1 MAIHAAFA
9 AWPIRK
15 FEFMRGPFVQQRKN
29 NEQEIEKA
37 PSLVVQKIRDAI
49 LDETFKP
56 GERLPEEQVGKMFN
70 VSRSPVR
77 EALLALEKEGTVVM
91 EPFKGA
97 TVKSLSPQEALD
109 VAELRLSLITLAA
122 KPAYRHLS
130 PTDFD
135 LAYGLA
141 KQMTRTKSAKEYFEC
156 DRRFWDII
164 FEKAQ
169 RPILWEVF
177 RQLDDR
183 LTRYNPLVL
192 KLFPDP
198 ATRPRQREVLIE
210 FLRKGE
216 VDEAV
221 RAFKRL
227 GFIWRLFT
235 GPLSVLRTRS
245 LPTRLTNFRGYLVCV
260 WSPCSTAD
268 IPSQVNRR
276 RMGYAQHDPGN
287 EHLEES
293 EKT

>member
-1 MAIHAAFA
+1 
-9 AWPIRK
+9 
-15 FEFMRGPFVQQRKN
+15 MRGLFVQQGGN

-37 PSLVVQKIRDAI
+37 PFLVIQKIRDAI

-56 GERLPEEQVGKMFN
+56 GERLPEEQVGKMFK

-97 TVKSLSPQEALD
+97 TVKTLSPQEALD
-109 VAELRLSLITLAA
+109 IAELRLSLITLAA

-141 KQMTRTKSAKEYFEC
+141 KQMTRAKSAKEYFEC

-198 ATRPRQREVLIE
+198 ANRPRQREVLIE

-221 RAFKRL
+221 RAFKKL
-227 GFIWRLFT
+227 
-235 GPLSVLRTRS
+235 
-245 LPTRLTNFRGYLVCV
+245 YLEVV
-260 WSPCSTAD
+260 HQIID
-268 IPSQVNRR
+268 
-276 RMGYAQHDPGN
+276 Y
-287 EHLEES
+287 LEAEEPANS
-293 EKT
+293 SR

>member
-1 MAIHAAFA
+1 
-9 AWPIRK
+9 
-15 FEFMRGPFVQQRKN
+15 MRGPFVQQRSN
-29 NEQEIEKA
+29 NEQEVEKA
-37 PSLVVQKIRDAI
+37 PFLVVQKIRDAI

-97 TVKSLSPQEALD
+97 TVKALSPEEAMDIADLK
-109 VAELRLSLITLAA
+109 LSLITLVA

-135 LAYGLA
+135 LAYRLA
-141 KQMTRTKSAKEYFEC
+141 KQMTRTNSAKEYFEY

-169 RPILWEVF
+169 RPVLWEVF

-183 LTRYNPLVL
+183 TTRYNTLFL

-198 ATRPRQREVLIE
+198 ATRPRQREVLIDIY
-210 FLRKGE
+210 RKGK
-216 VDEAV
+216 VDEAL
-221 RAFKRL
+221 RAFKK
-227 GFIWRLFT
+227 
-235 GPLSVLRTRS
+235 V
-245 LPTRLTNFRGYLVCV
+245 YLEVV
-260 WSPCSTAD
+260 H
-268 IPSQVNRR
+268 
-276 RMGYAQHDPGN
+276 RMID
-287 EHLEES
+287 HLETGES
-293 EKT
+293 AKAAH

>member
-1 MAIHAAFA
+1 
-9 AWPIRK
+9 
-15 FEFMRGPFVQQRKN
+15 MRGPFVQQRRN
-29 NEQEIEKA
+29 NQQETEEAIF
-37 PSLVVQKIRDAI
+37 LVVKRIRNAI

-77 EALLALEKEGTVVM
+77 EVLLALEKEGTVVM

-97 TVKSLSPQEALD
+97 TVKALSPQEALD
-109 VAELRLSLITLAA
+109 IAELRLSLITLAA

-141 KQMTRTKSAKEYFEC
+141 KQMTRTKSAKEYFEY

-192 KLFPDP
+192 KLFPDL
-198 ATRPRQREVLIE
+198 ATRSQQREVLIE

-216 VDEAV
+216 VDEAF
-221 RAFKRL
+221 RAFKKLYLEVVHRIIDHL
-227 GFIWRLFT
+227 KT
-235 GPLSVLRTRS
+235 GDAR
-245 LPTRLTNFRGYLVCV
+245 PT
-260 WSPCSTAD
+260 P
-268 IPSQVNRR
+268 
-276 RMGYAQHDPGN
+276 H
-287 EHLEES
+287 
-293 EKT
+293 

>member
-1 MAIHAAFA
+1 MDAAFA
-9 AWPIRK
+9 AWSARK
-15 FEFMRGPFVQQRKN
+15 FKLMRGALVQQRGN
-29 NEQEIEKA
+29 NEQENEKA
-37 PSLVVQKIRDAI
+37 IFLVVRKIRGGI

-56 GERLPEEQVGKMFN
+56 GERLPEEEVGKMFN

-77 EALLALEKEGTVVM
+77 EALLVLEKEGTVVM

-97 TVKSLSPQEALD
+97 TVKALSPEEALD
-109 VAELRLSLITLAA
+109 IADLRLSLITLAA

-198 ATRPRQREVLIE
+198 AKRPQQREALIE

-221 RAFKRL
+221 RAFKKLYLEVVHRL
-227 GFIWRLFT
+227 I
-235 GPLSVLRTRS
+235 
-245 LPTRLTNFRGYLVCV
+245 
-260 WSPCSTAD
+260 D
-268 IPSQVNRR
+268 
-276 RMGYAQHDPGN
+276 
-287 EHLEES
+287 HLKAEDAG
-293 EKT
+293 